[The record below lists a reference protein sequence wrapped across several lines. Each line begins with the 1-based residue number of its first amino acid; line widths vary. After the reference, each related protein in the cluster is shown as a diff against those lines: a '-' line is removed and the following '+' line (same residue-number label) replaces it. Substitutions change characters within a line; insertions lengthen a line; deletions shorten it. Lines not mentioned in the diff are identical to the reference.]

1 MLLILEQ
8 PKGQLFKH
16 SKTDIDR
23 LKRAAKECAQIF
35 QRSSSCVEGRN
46 AQLSLRHHG
55 LHRLSDRCLKAQ
67 TVVHNF
73 YTTNKRGETPA
84 KRFFEAE
91 HDDLFEW
98 LLDKMEYSARPRKPK
113 LKAA

>member
-1 MLLILEQ
+1 
-8 PKGQLFKH
+8 
-16 SKTDIDR
+16 
-23 LKRAAKECAQIF
+23 LKKAASECVQIF

-67 TVVHNF
+67 TVIHNF
-73 YTTNKRGETPA
+73 YITNKQGETPA
-84 KRFFEAE
+84 ARFFEAE
-91 HDDLFEW
+91 HNDLFEW
-98 LLDKMEYSARPRKPK
+98 LLDKMDYSARPRKAR